1 MNLRSSLSI
10 YLVATCELEKWTE
23 RVQSLGYNSAFSS
36 LQAKRPS
43 EQNALRRLKALAYI
57 EKQTRNPLSRITFL
71 VK

>member
-1 MNLRSSLSI
+1 MMLFFNEARYVLRE
-10 YLVATCELEKWTE
+10 VFGLEKWTE
-23 RVQSLGYNSAFSS
+23 RQSLGYNSAFSS

>member
-23 RVQSLGYNSAFSS
+23 RQSLGYNSAFSS